1 MGGRHLI
8 LILACNWSHYIDKN
22 VLFQNMEM
30 SSTKMILIPRKDRLK
45 YYRVMSRNATQEH
58 DYKWQI
64 NRDILVLCGNHR
76 VLQNSNSENGKHFE
90 KCFGDISTI
99 DFSLHQ
105 E

>member
-8 LILACNWSHYIDKN
+8 LILAYNWLPCLKYGN
-22 VLFQNMEM
+22 EFEVNGF
-30 SSTKMILIPRKDRLK
+30 LIPRKDRLK